1 MSAYSNANG
10 PPLDVIEIPIAD
22 LGPYPRQAN
31 VFKDLSDAELRSLAN
46 DIAVNGQREP
56 IDVLPDMTIITGHQ
70 RVRAIKL
77 LGRET
82 IRAIVR
88 HDLSGKPGE
97 VYQLFLRD
105 NLNRRHLGPLA
116 IARCYRELRQTVQS
130 ECQSDRSVKIG
141 SLRATVI
148 EQLASVDFR
157 ISDRTLSRYVE
168 LLDLPRSI
176 QDAIE
181 GKRLTKRNG
190 RSILEM
196 SNAHQQEIADACAA
210 GATKK
215 DLSQLLV
222 TLKGGV
228 KSRAHRRVAESVGVL
243 AAIGK
248 PGGPLSEIATRYSAD
263 NGFVDRLE
271 KANETV
277 KELLKEIYEIRRS
290 STVKDKLSRSRSP
303 RSRGA

>member
-1 MSAYSNANG
+1 MSPSPDANEL
-10 PPLDVIEIPIAD
+10 PVEVIQIAD
-22 LGPYPRQAN
+22 LHPYPRQAD
-31 VFKDLSDAELRSLAN
+31 VFGDLSDAGLRSLAD
-46 DIAVNGQREP
+46 DIAADGQREP
-56 IDVLPDMTIITGHQ
+56 IDVLPDKTIITGHQ

-88 HDLSGKPGE
+88 HDLADKPGK

-105 NLNRRHLGPLA
+105 NSNRRHLGPLA

-130 ECQSDRSVKIG
+130 ECQSDRSIKIG

-157 ISDRTLSRYVE
+157 ISQRTLSRYVE

-181 GKRLTKRNG
+181 QKRLTKRDG

-196 SNAHQQEIADACAA
+196 SRAHQQEIAEACAA

-248 PGGPLSEIATRYSAD
+248 PGGPLDEIAKRYSTD
-263 NGFVDRLE
+263 NAFVDRLE
-271 KANETV
+271 KASETV
-277 KELLKEIYEIRRS
+277 KEILKKTYEIRRS
-290 STVKDKLSRSRSP
+290 STVKDKLS
-303 RSRGA
+303 